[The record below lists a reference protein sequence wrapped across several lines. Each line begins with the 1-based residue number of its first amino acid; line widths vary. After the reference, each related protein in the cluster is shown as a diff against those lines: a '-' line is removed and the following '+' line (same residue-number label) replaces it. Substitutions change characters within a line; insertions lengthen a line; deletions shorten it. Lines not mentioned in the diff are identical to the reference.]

1 MNDRIIEN
9 DIVVGMTSVTI
20 ITGSLSSTTI
30 VWNSD
35 SNHPKTAI
43 VIGW

>member
-1 MNDRIIEN
+1 MNNRIYEN
-9 DIVVGMTSVTI
+9 DMVVGMNSVTI
-20 ITGSLSSTTI
+20 ITGSLQSTTI

-35 SNHPKTAI
+35 HNNPNNAI

>member
-1 MNDRIIEN
+1 MNDRIYEN
-9 DIVVGMTSVTI
+9 DMVVGMNSVTI
-20 ITGSLSSTTI
+20 ITGSLNDTTI

-35 SNHPKTAI
+35 SNKPKTAI